1 LVIKVSSFKEL
12 VNRQIVA
19 AQVEA
24 DATPPVDERGWI
36 GR

>member
-1 LVIKVSSFKEL
+1 VINVSSFKEL
-12 VNRQIVA
+12 VNRQVVA

-24 DATPPVDERGWI
+24 DATPPVDETDWI